1 MAKKSAKKR
10 KKTTAGRPTRSAPKK
25 TARSKAKSSSRKS
38 GAAKPVVIDF
48 HAHIVV
54 PEVLDFA
61 YSHSLFAQAVAG
73 PGAALGEEFRARMTD
88 MNLRLKEMDAM
99 GVDIQVI
106 SPSILQQ
113 CTYFAE
119 PDAALKMERLG
130 NERVAEAVAKHPDR
144 LVGLGSVPMQDA
156 ALAAQELERCVRDL
170 GLKGVIIS
178 SNVNGAE
185 IGEARFK
192 PFWAKAEALGATIF
206 IHPAGSPDPRMR
218 KHRMLITLGQPLEE
232 AFAMSSLL
240 YEGVMD
246 EFPKLK
252 IVMAHG
258 GGFLPFYTGRHD
270 NDYRNRPQATRL
282 KGDFSSYLPRFYYDT
297 VLFTRHAGISGHQG
311 AAEQPVPRLR
321 LSVRREAARRLC
333 APCENDFAQ
342 GARCDPRR
350 QLRPGDGDQH
360 LSNLRV
366 VPAQAGTHD
375 RRPSKLS
382 TVFMGPRLR
391 GDDRVQCPADDN
403 TPASR
408 LLPKSAAPAP
418 IRRRAHVFFTAGT
431 DAGTRLSVF

>member
-10 KKTTAGRPTRSAPKK
+10 KTSAKRITRPAPKK
-25 TARSKAKSSSRKS
+25 AARAKAKSPR
-38 GAAKPVVIDF
+38 GAARRKGPSPKPTVIDF

-61 YSHSLFAQAVAG
+61 YKHSLFAQAVAG
-73 PGAALGEEFRARMTD
+73 PGAGLADELRTRMTD
-88 MNLRLKEMDAM
+88 NTLRLKQMDAM

-119 PDAALKMERLG
+119 PEESLKVERLG
-130 NERVAEAVAKHPDR
+130 NERVAEAVAQHPDR
-144 LVGLGSVPMQDA
+144 LVGLGSVPMQA
-156 ALAAQELERCVRDL
+156 PSLAAQELERCVRDL
-170 GLKGVIIS
+170 KLKGVIIS

-185 IGEARFK
+185 IGEEKFK
-192 PFWAKAEALGATIF
+192 PFWAKAQELGATIF

-297 VLFTRHAGISGHQG
+297 VLFNPDMLDFLATK
-311 AAEQPVPRLR
+311 VP
-321 LSVRREAARRLC
+321 
-333 APCENDFAQ
+333 
-342 GARCDPRR
+342 
-350 QLRPGDGDQH
+350 
-360 LSNLRV
+360 LSNLFLASDY
-366 VPAQAGTHD
+366 PFAEK
-375 RRPSKLS
+375 RP
-382 TVFMGPRLR
+382 V
-391 GDDRVQCPADDN
+391 DYV
-403 TPASR
+403 
-408 LLPKSAAPAP
+408 
-418 IRRRAHVFFTAGT
+418 RRAKKISRKDQ
-431 DAGTRLSVF
+431 DAILGANCARVMGISI